1 MGEFGLLMQWN
12 FEIRAPKVQ
21 LK

>member
-1 MGEFGLLMQWN
+1 MGEVGLLMQWN